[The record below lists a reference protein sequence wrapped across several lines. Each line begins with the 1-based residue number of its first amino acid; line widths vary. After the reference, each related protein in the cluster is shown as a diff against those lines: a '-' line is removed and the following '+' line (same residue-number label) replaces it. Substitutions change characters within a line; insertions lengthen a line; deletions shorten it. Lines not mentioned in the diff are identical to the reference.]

1 MKASAKTICVLV
13 LTAAAAGLYAW
24 CSREKIPDA
33 ARTVAV
39 SKEQSG
45 KLKEFALQLNEF
57 ARRKKSRDFA
67 SMCKKPFTEDLE
79 NQYKE
84 LGELELSSCPML
96 QCSANKLD
104 PSTKNIY
111 FQGDSGKRIH
121 LVVQESGNRFL
132 FRGLYVY
139 AK

>member
-1 MKASAKTICVLV
+1 MKSSAKTICVLV
-13 LTAAAAGLYAW
+13 LTAAAAGVYDW
-24 CSREKIPDA
+24 CSRENIPDA

-45 KLKEFALQLNEF
+45 KLKEFALQLNDF
-57 ARRKKSRDFA
+57 ARQKKSREFA
-67 SMCKKPFTEDLE
+67 AMCKKPLTEDLE
-79 NQYKE
+79 NHYKE
-84 LGELELSSCPML
+84 LGELELSSRPLL